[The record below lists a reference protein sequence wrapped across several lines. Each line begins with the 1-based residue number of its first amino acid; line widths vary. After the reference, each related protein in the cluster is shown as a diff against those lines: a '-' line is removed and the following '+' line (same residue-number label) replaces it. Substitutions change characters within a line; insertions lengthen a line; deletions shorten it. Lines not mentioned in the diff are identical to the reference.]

1 MDPQPRR
8 CGRRRRLALAAG
20 LLPALLMAAPGPA
33 SAQAAARYPDKPIR
47 LIVPFAVG
55 GTSDVFARLVGQKLS
70 TAFGQQ
76 VVVENRPG
84 ANGNIGTD
92 IVAKAEPDGYTLLF
106 AADGTMVINP
116 SLYEKLPFNVERDLA
131 PVSRVVLVPLI
142 IVANPQLK
150 ASTLPELVA
159 LGKRADADLDF
170 SSAGLGS
177 TGHLAGEL
185 LKSRTG
191 IRMSHVAYKGGGQ
204 AVTDVVGGQVP
215 LLVTALATADPFIKS
230 GKLKA
235 IAMTSGKRAAGAPGI
250 PTVAE
255 GGVPGFDVSSWYGIL
270 APARTPAPVIE
281 KLHAE
286 LARILQADDV
296 RRRFQELGGE
306 PIGDTPKAFAG
317 VIKDDLAKWAR
328 IVKDAGISV
337 Q

>member
-1 MDPQPRR
+1 MDPHTKRP
-8 CGRRRRLALAAG
+8 GHRRRLALAAS
-20 LLPALLMAAPGPA
+20 LLPALLLASPGPA
-33 SAQAAARYPDKPIR
+33 AAQAAGRYPDKPIR

-116 SLYEKLPFNVERDLA
+116 SLYAKLPFNVERDLA

-185 LKSRTG
+185 LKARTG
-191 IRMSHVAYKGGGQ
+191 MRMSHVNYKGGGQ

-235 IAMTSGKRAAGAPGI
+235 IAMTSGQRAAGAPGI

-306 PIGDTPKAFAG
+306 PIGDTPQAFAG